1 MMLSSVFKL
10 KHNLYLEESHYMLCI
25 NHVTLII
32 QQTVSNLVPVNLD
45 VG

>member
-1 MMLSSVFKL
+1 MMLSSLFKV
-10 KHNLYLEESHYMLCI
+10 KHNLYLEETQYILCI

-45 VG
+45 VR